1 MIIILFKLMLQKKE
15 YNSTNLSIWH
25 HSWYTLSSLQK
36 NVIYLLK
43 NHIKPNSNDIILDM
57 GAGNCPYKEIF
68 DSYQCK
74 YITCDIDSK
83 ADIQLTERKEVQLP
97 NKYADFIV
105 SFQVLEHVWDLEW
118 YLGNCHRLLKDK
130 GKLILSTHGSWLY
143 HPHPTDYRRWTKEG
157 LIKELEEK
165 GFKVEKVVG
174 IVGPL
179 ALTTQ
184 YILLGIYYICN
195 KLSILGSLILPVLSL
210 PLNILMIFQDLITPY
225 EIKDKNSCVYLAVC
239 NKEILK

>member
-25 HSWYTLSSLQK
+25 YSWYPLSSLQK
-36 NVIYLLK
+36 NVICLLK
-43 NHIKPNSNDIILDM
+43 NHIKPNRNDIVLDM

-68 DSYQCK
+68 DRYQCK
-74 YITCDIDSK
+74 YIACDIDSK
-83 ADIQLTERKEVQLP
+83 ADIQLIEGKEVKLSNQ
-97 NKYADFIV
+97 YADLIV
-105 SFQVLEHVWDLEW
+105 SFQVLEHVWDLKW

-165 GFKVEKVVG
+165 GFKVENV
-174 IVGPL
+174 ISMVGPL

-184 YILLGIYYICN
+184 YMLLGIYYICN
-195 KLSILGSLILPVLSL
+195 KLSILGSLMLPIISL
-210 PLNILMIFQDLITPY
+210 PLNILMFIQDLITPY
-225 EIKDKNSCVYLAVC
+225 EIKDKNACIYLMIC
-239 NKEILK
+239 NKEI

>member
-1 MIIILFKLMLQKKE
+1 
-15 YNSTNLSIWH
+15 
-25 HSWYTLSSLQK
+25 
-36 NVIYLLK
+36 
-43 NHIKPNSNDIILDM
+43 M
-57 GAGNCPYKEIF
+57 GAGDCPYKEIF
-68 DSYQCK
+68 DGYQCK

-83 ADIQLTERKEVQLP
+83 ADIQLTEGKEVQLP

-105 SFQVLEHVWDLEW
+105 SFQVLEHVWDLKW
-118 YLGNCHRLLKDK
+118 YLKNCHRLLKDE

-157 LIKELEEK
+157 LIKELEENE
-165 GFKVEKVVG
+165 FKVERVIG

-225 EIKDKNSCVYLAVC
+225 EIKDKNSCVYLAIC